1 MSMFR
6 RSLIIAK
13 LLENFG
19 GSDLVL
25 EFFSS
30 ILILNH
36 EGNGNKTFIN
46 GTEVILSE

>member
-6 RSLIIAK
+6 RSLMIAK
-13 LLENFG
+13 LLETFG
-19 GSDLVL
+19 GSDLVI

-30 ILILNH
+30 VVTLNH